1 MKQIK
6 IILVMVLLAASSTV
20 LAAQLYR
27 WVDENGKV
35 EYRDTPPPSSAKKVE
50 VRRFGGG
57 TVETSS
63 LPFSVQQA
71 ARNFPVTLWNAPC
84 GAPCDQARAHLAR
97 RGVPYAEKDAQA
109 DVEAF
114 EKLTGGLGVPVLYVG
129 SNRVNGY
136 LEAEWDAALEIAGYP
151 RTAPPGTSPGA
162 KPAAKGAANLPP
174 VKLYTH
180 RDCGAACSGA
190 RSLLSDRGVS
200 FEEAVVGET
209 APFEELER
217 LAGDN
222 RVPVLVVGESV
233 TRGFN
238 PANYHGA
245 LDAAGFPRATGKP

>member
-6 IILVMVLLAASSTV
+6 TILVVFLLAASSIA

-50 VRRFGGG
+50 QRNFGGG
-57 TVETSS
+57 TVETSA

-84 GAPCDQARAHLAR
+84 GAPCDQARAHLVR
-97 RGVPYAEKDAQA
+97 RGVPYAEKNAQA

-114 EKLTGGLGVPVLYVG
+114 KKLTGGVGVPVLYIG

-136 LEAEWDAALEIAGYP
+136 GEAEWDSALDSAGYP
-151 RTAPPGTSPGA
+151 KTLPPSTGPGV
-162 KPAAKGAANLPP
+162 KPAAKSAANLPP
-174 VKLYTH
+174 VKLDTH
-180 RDCGAACSGA
+180 RDFSTACSGA
-190 RSLLSDRGVS
+190 RSLLSARGVS

-209 APFEELER
+209 TPFEELER
-217 LAGDN
+217 LAGDY

-238 PANYHGA
+238 PVNYHGA